1 MAEDIS
7 DPRLTK
13 NIIRTKQL
21 EEVLYFFS
29 MGHKELIII
38 GSSTSDII

>member
-21 EEVLYFFS
+21 EGVLFFS
-29 MGHKELIII
+29 MGHEELIII